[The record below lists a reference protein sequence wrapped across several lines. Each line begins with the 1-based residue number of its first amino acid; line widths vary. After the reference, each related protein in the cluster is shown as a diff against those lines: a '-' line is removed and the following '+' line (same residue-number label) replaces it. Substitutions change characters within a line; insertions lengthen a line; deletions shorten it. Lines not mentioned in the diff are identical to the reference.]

1 MVKGKKPILHR
12 KLVRDMQQNFMQ
24 FLAMM
29 LLCALGTWVFTGL
42 DASWRMQE
50 ITIESFFRDQN
61 LADFW
66 VNGAYFSRQDLS
78 RIRHIRGVKEV
89 IARSSM
95 EFDVEDVEGKVT
107 ARVHAY
113 DGAMTIVVGES
124 VENANQGKSAEPV
137 DGNRT

>member
-50 ITIESFFRDQN
+50 ITIESFFQDQ
-61 LADFW
+61 
-66 VNGAYFSRQDLS
+66 R
-78 RIRHIRGVKEV
+78 RGRK
-89 IARSSM
+89 SN
-95 EFDVEDVEGKVT
+95 
-107 ARVHAY
+107 
-113 DGAMTIVVGES
+113 GES
-124 VENANQGKSAEPV
+124 SCI
-137 DGNRT
+137 